1 MHGAR
6 SAKPAYAARDPPAS
20 SYPRPQHL
28 PLMAAVVL
36 LPSSRIPQALLPSSR
51 GRACIPRPLNPSQ
64 IRATRLPPP
73 RARNI
78 CRRWHPPCSFHPRGS
93 HRRSFHPR
101 EAERASRSRQI
112 RAKSAPNSWGR
123 IFGTERG
130 TLFNLIHRR
139 LPSIHGAE
147 DGVRAKSAIQS
158 STSPFLTPRG
168 ERDPLPS
175 RNPLPILH
183 TRL

>member
-20 SYPRPQHL
+20 SYPQAQHL
-28 PLMAAVVL
+28 PPMAAA
-36 LPSSRIPQALLPSSR
+36 ALLPSSR

-64 IRATRLPPP
+64 IHATRLPPP

-101 EAERASRSRQI
+101 EAERASSSRQI

-158 STSPFLTPRG
+158 SPSPFLTPRG

-175 RNPLPILH
+175 RNPLYIKATTPA
-183 TRL
+183 